1 MGPVNL
7 LKRSHFLLNTCIFGA
22 ILSTAEPPTA
32 LPTFVLHPFVRSLK
46 IHLTSNFD
54 SLYPPSLP
62 PTSRTKMQQKYPR
75 TKEETFRSGLQRKR
89 KKEEKMQKETAIRNW
104 GWRGPEENK
113 SDKKCFLEFTEV
125 HLHFSFLGLFCWV
138 MLGAAI
144 IVSAYH
150 NSQRVS
156 YTVQTT

>member
-1 MGPVNL
+1 
-7 LKRSHFLLNTCIFGA
+7 
-22 ILSTAEPPTA
+22 
-32 LPTFVLHPFVRSLK
+32 
-46 IHLTSNFD
+46 
-54 SLYPPSLP
+54 
-62 PTSRTKMQQKYPR
+62 
-75 TKEETFRSGLQRKR
+75 
-89 KKEEKMQKETAIRNW
+89 MQKETAIRNW

-150 NSQRVS
+150 NSQRVPILYKRHKIVFREFGS
-156 YTVQTT
+156 LKIVKKKKKEYI